1 MMTSRGAQC
10 HMDAEQMQALQGTG
24 ATAAPA
30 AEVDFRRNRSQ
41 GPPRGHD
48 TPRSTDSPS
57 LRVCRF
63 PCAIVWQPF
72 PPLTWLLPMAGHT
85 GITDSR
91 GVVHD
96 FQGPYT
102 VVEDSMMLGRACR
115 YLPLDASKV
124 FAHVE
129 GSTPEERWDKCIENG
144 DSDFRK
150 KIHCLLYPN
159 CNHHVAHCLNCLQVG
174 RSRANLCQQCLC
186 PMPCI
191 LHACFFPWLSISC
204 QRERARSRAMPES
217 ASSCVSRALTQT
229 KKRAQTCGWRY
240 THADGSLSLS
250 LVLTH
255 SVTHS
260 VSTTAGLTTR
270 CFSCG
275 CSSSFERASAGCMA
289 SS

>member
-1 MMTSRGAQC
+1 
-10 HMDAEQMQALQGTG
+10 
-24 ATAAPA
+24 
-30 AEVDFRRNRSQ
+30 
-41 GPPRGHD
+41 
-48 TPRSTDSPS
+48 
-57 LRVCRF
+57 
-63 PCAIVWQPF
+63 
-72 PPLTWLLPMAGHT
+72 MAGHT

-217 ASSCVSRALTQT
+217 ASSCV
-229 KKRAQTCGWRY
+229 
-240 THADGSLSLS
+240 
-250 LVLTH
+250 
-255 SVTHS
+255 
-260 VSTTAGLTTR
+260 
-270 CFSCG
+270 
-275 CSSSFERASAGCMA
+275 
-289 SS
+289 

>member
-48 TPRSTDSPS
+48 TPRSTDSPI

-191 LHACFFPWLSISC
+191 LHACFFPW
-204 QRERARSRAMPES
+204 
-217 ASSCVSRALTQT
+217 
-229 KKRAQTCGWRY
+229 
-240 THADGSLSLS
+240 
-250 LVLTH
+250 
-255 SVTHS
+255 
-260 VSTTAGLTTR
+260 
-270 CFSCG
+270 
-275 CSSSFERASAGCMA
+275 
-289 SS
+289 